1 MNRET
6 KKNVDAILSLY
17 KQLYDNVYNPLPIYQ
32 SEDHSTVLLIDMQYT
47 VLEIYK
53 EMRIDRMTVLNA

>member
-1 MNRET
+1 MCRET

-32 SEDHSTVLLIDMQYT
+32 SEDHSTVLLTDMQYT

-53 EMRIDRMTVLNA
+53 EMRIDRITVLNA

>member
-1 MNRET
+1 MNREA

-32 SEDHSTVLLIDMQYT
+32 SEDHSTVLLTDMQYT

-53 EMRIDRMTVLNA
+53 EMRIDRMTILNA